1 MIEWYWKR
9 FNELTVDELYS
20 VLHARATVFVVEQRC
35 VYTDIDGLDSQAW
48 HLFAVDT
55 DSPSKPLVAYA
66 RVFAPDP
73 ETGDAR
79 IGRVLTVSEY
89 RDRGL
94 GKALLQRALQHVETN
109 WQGTAVRLSAQQYL
123 RAFYESFGFL
133 KVSGPYLEDGIPHL
147 DMRRGKSA
155 KPVS

>member
-9 FNELTVDELYS
+9 FEELTNSELYRVLEARS
-20 VLHARATVFVVEQRC
+20 VVFVIEQRC
-35 VYTDIDGLDSQAW
+35 VYMDIDNLDEQAW

-55 DSPSKPLVAYA
+55 ESPYTPLVAYA

-79 IGRVLTVSEY
+79 IGRVLTIAEY

-94 GKALLQRALQHVETN
+94 GKALMQRSLQQVETN
-109 WQGTAVRLSAQQYL
+109 WPGAAVRLNAQQYL
-123 RAFYESFGFL
+123 RAFYESFGFV
-133 KVSGPYLEDGIPHL
+133 KISGPFLEDGIPHL
-147 DMRRGKSA
+147 DMRR
-155 KPVS
+155 V